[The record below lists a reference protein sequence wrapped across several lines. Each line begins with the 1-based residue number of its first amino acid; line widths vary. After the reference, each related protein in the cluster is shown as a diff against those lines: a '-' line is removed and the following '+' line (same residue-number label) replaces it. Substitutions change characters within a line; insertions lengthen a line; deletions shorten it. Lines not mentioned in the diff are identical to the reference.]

1 MISLSRALSVS
12 TDGEVSIPS
21 SCPCHVP
28 VHASLSLSLSLIGDL
43 HLLEYSRP
51 GEDRIGEEQGRQ
63 DTGGGLCNMLQTK
76 VQVALGRSMIRA
88 KICS

>member
-28 VHASLSLSLSLIGDL
+28 VHASLSLSLIGDL